1 MIEQAADTVSSLRS
15 RLDRVVGRRDEVKSR
30 VADTQKVIRTL
41 ENEEHLCQLVA
52 ELFRQMIDAE
62 VNAGVQAV
70 ETLLTEGLSA
80 VFSDQQISVRSEVG
94 VSRGKV
100 SVELITTQK
109 QADGTISEGS
119 TIDAFGGAVTTVQS
133 VLLRLI
139 VVMRRG
145 LRPILLLD
153 ESLPAF
159 DANYVDA
166 MGKFL
171 RLLCERMGVDILL
184 VTHNPALVEA
194 SHKAYRIKR
203 TPKGAKFDLVGGK

>member
-1 MIEQAADTVSSLRS
+1 MNEQVNHSATSLRS
-15 RLDRVVGRRDEVKSR
+15 RLDRVVGRRDEVTRR
-30 VADTQKVIRTL
+30 VEDCQNVIQGL
-41 ENEEHLCQLVA
+41 NDEEHLCQLVA
-52 ELFRQMIDAE
+52 ELFRQLIDAE

-70 ETLLTEGLSA
+70 ESLLTEGLSA
-80 VFSDQQISVRSEVG
+80 VFADQQISVRSEVG

-100 SVELITTQK
+100 SVDLITTQK

-145 LRPILLLD
+145 LRPVLLLD

-194 SHKAYRIKR
+194 SHRAYRIRR
-203 TPKGAKFDLVGGK
+203 TPKGAKFDLVGG

>member
-1 MIEQAADTVSSLRS
+1 MMEESAHTASSLRS
-15 RLDRVVGRRDEVKSR
+15 RLDRVVGRRDEVSR
-30 VADTQKVIRTL
+30 RVDDCKTSIQHL
-41 ENEEHLCQLVA
+41 NNEEHLCQLVA
-52 ELFRQMIDAE
+52 ELFRRLIDAE

-70 ETLLTEGLSA
+70 ESLLTEGLSA

-100 SVELITTQK
+100 SVDLITTQK
-109 QADGTISEGS
+109 QADGTISEGA

-133 VLLRLI
+133 ALLRLI

-145 LRPILLLD
+145 LRPVLLLD

-194 SHKAYRIKR
+194 SHRAYRIRR
-203 TPKGAKFDLVGGK
+203 TPKGAKFDLVGG

>member
-1 MIEQAADTVSSLRS
+1 MIEQAANTASLRR
-15 RLDRVVGRRDEVKSR
+15 RLDRVVGRRDEVASR
-30 VADTQKVIRTL
+30 IKETNSSIRSL
-41 ENEEHLCQLVA
+41 ENEEQLCLLVA

-62 VNAGVQAV
+62 VTAGVQAV
-70 ETLLTEGLSA
+70 ESLLTEGLSA
-80 VFSDQQISVRSEVG
+80 VFADQQITVRSEVG
-94 VSRGKV
+94 TSRGKV
-100 SVELITTQK
+100 SVDLITSQK
-109 QADGTISEGS
+109 QPDGTISEGS

-145 LRPILLLD
+145 LRPVLLLD

-159 DANYVDA
+159 DANYVDN

-194 SHKAYRIKR
+194 SHRAYRIRR

>member
-1 MIEQAADTVSSLRS
+1 MNEQITSDVASLRS
-15 RLDRVVGRRDEVKSR
+15 RVDRVVGRRDEVSR
-30 VADTQKVIRTL
+30 RIGDTKTNIRKL
-41 ENEEHLCQLVA
+41 DSEGHLCQLVS
-52 ELFRQMIDAE
+52 ELFRQLIDAE

-70 ETLLTEGLSA
+70 EGLLTEGLSA

-94 VSRGKV
+94 VKYNKV
-100 SVELITTQK
+100 SVDLITTQK
-109 QADGTISEGS
+109 QQDGTISEGDC
-119 TIDAFGGAVTTVQS
+119 IDAFGGAVTTVQS

-145 LRPILLLD
+145 LRPVLFLD

-194 SHKAYRIKR
+194 SHRAYRIRR
-203 TPKGAKFDLVGGK
+203 TPKGAKFDLVGGG

>member
-1 MIEQAADTVSSLRS
+1 MNELSANVSSLRS
-15 RLDRVVGRRDEVKSR
+15 RFDRVVGRRDEVVSR
-30 VADTQKVIRTL
+30 IKDTKTTISTL
-41 ENEEHLCQLVA
+41 ENEEHLCELVA

-70 ETLLTEGLSA
+70 ENLLTEGLSA
-80 VFSDQQISVRSEVG
+80 VFSDQQISVRSEVKTH
-94 VSRGKV
+94 RGKV
-100 SVELITTQK
+100 SVDLITTQK
-109 QADGTISEGS
+109 QADGSVSEGS

-145 LRPILLLD
+145 LRPVLLLD

-159 DANYVDA
+159 DANYVDN

-194 SHKAYRIKR
+194 SHKAYRIRR

>member
-1 MIEQAADTVSSLRS
+1 MIEQTANTVSSLRS
-15 RLDRVVGRRDEVKSR
+15 RLDRVVGHRDAVRSR
-30 VADTQKVIRTL
+30 VTETSKAISKL
-41 ENEEHLCQLVA
+41 ENEEQLCQLVA

-94 VSRGKV
+94 VNRGKV
-100 SVELITTQK
+100 SVELVTTQK
-109 QADGTISEGS
+109 QADGTVSEGS

-145 LRPILLLD
+145 LRPVLLLD
-153 ESLPAF
+153 EALPAF

-194 SHKAYRIKR
+194 SHRAYRIKR

>member
-1 MIEQAADTVSSLRS
+1 MNELSANVSSLRS
-15 RLDRVVGRRDEVKSR
+15 RFDRVVGRRDEVVSR
-30 VADTQKVIRTL
+30 IEDTKTTISTL
-41 ENEEHLCQLVA
+41 ENEEHLCELVA

-70 ETLLTEGLSA
+70 ENLLTEGLSA
-80 VFSDQQISVRSEVG
+80 VFADQQISVRSEVKTH
-94 VSRGKV
+94 RGKV
-100 SVELITTQK
+100 SVDLITTQK
-109 QADGTISEGS
+109 QADGSVSEGS

-145 LRPILLLD
+145 LRPVLLLD

-159 DANYVDA
+159 DANYVDN

-194 SHKAYRIKR
+194 SHKAYRIRR

>member
-1 MIEQAADTVSSLRS
+1 MIEQTANTVSSLRR

-30 VADTQKVIRTL
+30 VADTQKAIQSL

-70 ETLLTEGLSA
+70 ENLLTEGLSA
-80 VFSDQQISVRSEVG
+80 VFTDQQISVRSEVG
-94 VSRGKV
+94 VTRGKV

-145 LRPILLLD
+145 LRPVLLLD
-153 ESLPAF
+153 EALPAF

-194 SHKAYRIKR
+194 SHRAYRIKR

>member
-1 MIEQAADTVSSLRS
+1 MIEQTANTASLRR
-15 RLDRVVGRRDEVKSR
+15 RLDRVVGRRDEVVSRISQTNKS
-30 VADTQKVIRTL
+30 IRTL
-41 ENEEHLCQLVA
+41 ENEEQLCQLVA

-70 ETLLTEGLSA
+70 ESLLTEGLSA
-80 VFSDQQISVRSEVG
+80 VFADQQIAVRSEVG
-94 VSRGKV
+94 TNRGKV
-100 SVELITTQK
+100 SVDLITTQT
-109 QADGTISEGS
+109 QPDGTISEGS

-145 LRPILLLD
+145 LRPVLLLD

-159 DANYVDA
+159 DANYVDN

-184 VTHNPALVEA
+184 VTHNQALVEA
-194 SHKAYRIKR
+194 SHKAYRIRR

>member
-1 MIEQAADTVSSLRS
+1 MIEQTANTVSSLRS
-15 RLDRVVGRRDEVKSR
+15 RLDRVVGHRDAVRGR
-30 VADTQKVIRTL
+30 VTETSKAISKL
-41 ENEEHLCQLVA
+41 ENEEQLCQLVA
-52 ELFRQMIDAE
+52 ELFRQMIDSE

-80 VFSDQQISVRSEVG
+80 VFADQQISVRSEVG
-94 VSRGKV
+94 VNRGKV
-100 SVELITTQK
+100 SVELVTTQK

-145 LRPILLLD
+145 LRPVLLLD
-153 ESLPAF
+153 EALPAF

-194 SHKAYRIKR
+194 AHKAYRIKR

>member
-1 MIEQAADTVSSLRS
+1 MNEQVTHSATSLRS
-15 RLDRVVGRRDEVKSR
+15 RLDRVVGRRDEVTRR
-30 VADTQKVIRTL
+30 VEDCQNVIQGL
-41 ENEEHLCQLVA
+41 NDEEHLCQLVA
-52 ELFRQMIDAE
+52 ELFRQLIDAE

-70 ETLLTEGLSA
+70 ESLLTEGLSA
-80 VFSDQQISVRSEVG
+80 VFADQQISVRSEVG

-100 SVELITTQK
+100 SVDLITTQK

-145 LRPILLLD
+145 LRPVLLLD

-194 SHKAYRIKR
+194 SHRAYRIRR
-203 TPKGAKFDLVGGK
+203 TPKGAKFDLVGG

>member
-1 MIEQAADTVSSLRS
+1 MTEACTTAASLRS
-15 RLDRVVGRRDEVKSR
+15 RLDRVVGRREDVSRRIASTEKSIQ
-30 VADTQKVIRTL
+30 DL

-52 ELFRQMIDAE
+52 ELFRRMIDAE

-70 ETLLTEGLSA
+70 ESLLTEGLSA

-100 SVELITTQK
+100 SVDLITTQK
-109 QADGTISEGS
+109 QADGTISEGT

-145 LRPILLLD
+145 LRPVLLLD

-166 MGKFL
+166 MGRFL

-194 SHKAYRIKR
+194 SHRAYRIRR
-203 TPKGAKFDLVGGK
+203 TPTGAKFDLVGGK

>member
-1 MIEQAADTVSSLRS
+1 MMESTAQTATSLRS
-15 RLDRVVGRRDEVKSR
+15 RLDRVVGRRDEVVRR
-30 VADTQKVIRTL
+30 VEGCQTAIAEL
-41 ENEEHLCQLVA
+41 NNEEHLCQLVA
-52 ELFRQMIDAE
+52 ELFRQLIDSE
-62 VNAGVQAV
+62 VNEGVQAV
-70 ETLLTEGLSA
+70 ESLLTEGLSA

-100 SVELITTQK
+100 SVDLITTQK
-109 QADGTISEGS
+109 QADGTVSEGA

-145 LRPILLLD
+145 LRPVLLLD

-194 SHKAYRIKR
+194 SHKAYRIRR

>member
-1 MIEQAADTVSSLRS
+1 MMEASANTATSLRS
-15 RLDRVVGRRDEVKSR
+15 RLDRVVGRRDEVLRR
-30 VADTQKVIRTL
+30 VDDTKASIRHL
-41 ENEEHLCQLVA
+41 SNEEHLCQLVA
-52 ELFRQMIDAE
+52 ELFRRLIDAE

-70 ETLLTEGLSA
+70 ESLLTEGLSA

-100 SVELITTQK
+100 SVDLITTQK

-145 LRPILLLD
+145 LRPVLLLD
-153 ESLPAF
+153 ETLPAF

-171 RLLCERMGVDILL
+171 RLLCERIGVDILL
-184 VTHNPALVEA
+184 VTHNTALVEA
-194 SHKAYRIKR
+194 SHRAYRIRR
-203 TPKGAKFDLVGGK
+203 TPKGAKFDLVGG

>member
-1 MIEQAADTVSSLRS
+1 MIEQTANTVTSLRS

-30 VADTQKVIRTL
+30 LDDTKAAISTL

-52 ELFRQMIDAE
+52 ELFRQLIDAE

-94 VSRGKV
+94 VNRGKV
-100 SVELITTQK
+100 SVDLITTQK
-109 QADGTISEGS
+109 QPDGTISEGS

-145 LRPILLLD
+145 LRPVLLLD
-153 ESLPAF
+153 EALPAF

-171 RLLCERMGVDILL
+171 RLLCERMNVDILL